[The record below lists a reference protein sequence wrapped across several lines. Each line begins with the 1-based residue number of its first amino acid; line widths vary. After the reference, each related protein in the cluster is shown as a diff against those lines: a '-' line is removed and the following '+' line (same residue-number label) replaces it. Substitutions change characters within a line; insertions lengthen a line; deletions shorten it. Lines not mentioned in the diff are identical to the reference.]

1 MDRQPL
7 TLALK
12 PIDAGIGVLDLG
24 QLLAGRGDVVQQLA
38 ERTDP
43 VLALQGRDQG
53 QALLD
58 LFTIRERLGAFEGL
72 KHDGTLKDLPI
83 LGTVSLEC
91 KQRKEGAGRL
101 LESWCDGADLLITRA
116 DRAQPMVHMPL
127 EMLFQVLKAVKDM
140 EESQ

>member
-1 MDRQPL
+1 MNTSAKGKRL
-7 TLALK
+7 EH
-12 PIDAGIGVLDLG
+12 
-24 QLLAGRGDVVQQLA
+24 DVVKMATKYGLTA
-38 ERTDP
+38 YRH
-43 VLALQGRDQG
+43 AGS
-53 QALLD
+53 
-58 LFTIRERLGAFEGL
+58 GAFEGL

-127 EMLFQVLKAVKDM
+127 EMLFQVLKGVKDA
-140 EESQ
+140 EESNA